1 MEASVAMGKP
11 TGIVK
16 IDGSVLDKKMKEWIM
31 IKTLKFETYLG
42 SRKG

>member
-16 IDGSVLDKKMKEWIM
+16 IDGSVLDKKKNERMDND
-31 IKTLKFETYLG
+31 
-42 SRKG
+42 

>member
-16 IDGSVLDKKMKEWIM
+16 IDGSVLDKKKW
-31 IKTLKFETYLG
+31 KNG
-42 SRKG
+42 

>member
-16 IDGSVLDKKMKEWIM
+16 TDGNVLDKNK
-31 IKTLKFETYLG
+31 
-42 SRKG
+42 RKNGK